1 MRKGLTLLLA
11 VLLIQPSGVV
21 WGGDTDDLFTLTL
34 RPNVLILMDG
44 SGSMDD
50 TDGGKYTGS
59 YCIQWDEDVCDQYA
73 SDLDVDGIANT
84 RNDVALSVVL
94 DLLDANGDGQVDSA
108 DEAAL
113 GVRLGL
119 MYYTSG
125 GDSNK
130 EDARP
135 RAEIDY
141 SFETIAPMGTT
152 YADIK
157 KAIIDPILAGTPDP
171 NIVVGKLRGCGA
183 TPSEYSPDPD
193 SCGTGQAAVY
203 TGGVLTTSPAQT
215 RWGYALN
222 DTPTAEALEYLEH
235 YWLPEQL
242 FSDSDAVCRENFII
256 LITDGASDGFTNV
269 DAIAAS
275 LYNGG
280 TPKAHGL
287 GCPRGSR
294 IGSATRFQ

>member
-1 MRKGLTLLLA
+1 MRKVLGLLLA

-34 RPNVLILMDG
+34 RPNVLILVDG
-44 SGSMDD
+44 SGSMDA
-50 TDGGKYTGS
+50 TDGGKYTVEYGVDLDGNKKVD
-59 YCIQWDEDVCDQYA
+59 CTLVVKDECV

-94 DLLDANGDGQVDSA
+94 DLLDANGDDQVDSA

-141 SFETIAPMGTT
+141 SFETIAPMGTP

-171 NIVVGKLRGCGA
+171 NIVVGTLRGCGA
-183 TPSEYSPDPD
+183 TPLEYSPDPD

-203 TGGVLTTSPAQT
+203 TGGVLTTP
-215 RWGYALN
+215 
-222 DTPTAEALEYLEH
+222 P
-235 YWLPEQL
+235 
-242 FSDSDAVCRENFII
+242 
-256 LITDGASDGFTNV
+256 
-269 DAIAAS
+269 
-275 LYNGG
+275 
-280 TPKAHGL
+280 
-287 GCPRGSR
+287 
-294 IGSATRFQ
+294 